1 MKYLDES
8 ISIGVSAYGNHKT
21 TKHCLRSI
29 LDGLSG
35 DYELILVDDCS
46 PDGGAIFQLFCEAAK
61 EHKNTKIYRFD
72 ENKEYS
78 GSLNC
83 ILSQSIGDKVFFVSN
98 DIFISP
104 SYIQALLEVAESNP
118 DVGIVRGVSNFVD
131 NGGKITHNIN
141 VSNQIKHFDDI
152 APFGKRLYELE
163 KNSYYE
169 ENYLT
174 GDAFM
179 TKREVIQK
187 IGTFDPLFYGYFADH
202 DYGIRTIKSGYKLA
216 VAKGAFAYHHQNSN
230 FEYLEKSAREQKMNA
245 RWAKIHENWARF
257 KLKYNIPINQ
267 LYELNTFFQM
277 DWDSLNAFTVELDKL
292 YIPPVD
298 YSNYL
303 IDSD

>member
-1 MKYLDES
+1 MMATESISLDES

-131 NGGKITHNIN
+131 NCGKKLITLMYQMKLSTLMILH
-141 VSNQIKHFDDI
+141 
-152 APFGKRLYELE
+152 PLE
-163 KNSYYE
+163 S
-169 ENYLT
+169 
-174 GDAFM
+174 
-179 TKREVIQK
+179 
-187 IGTFDPLFYGYFADH
+187 
-202 DYGIRTIKSGYKLA
+202 
-216 VAKGAFAYHHQNSN
+216 AY
-230 FEYLEKSAREQKMNA
+230 MN
-245 RWAKIHENWARF
+245 
-257 KLKYNIPINQ
+257 
-267 LYELNTFFQM
+267 
-277 DWDSLNAFTVELDKL
+277 
-292 YIPPVD
+292 
-298 YSNYL
+298 
-303 IDSD
+303 